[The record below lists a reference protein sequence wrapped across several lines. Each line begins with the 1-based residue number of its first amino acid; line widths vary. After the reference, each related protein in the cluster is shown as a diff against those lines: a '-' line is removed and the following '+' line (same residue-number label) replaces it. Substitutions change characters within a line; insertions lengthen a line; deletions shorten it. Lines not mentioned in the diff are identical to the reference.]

1 MKDFVF
7 ASYRPMRE
15 AETEADIFV
24 NDEAMV
30 FVELDVVDGA
40 ELELLA
46 THQKLMKNPDAV
58 DVVVFHYGSLKTL
71 FDKLAEVGSMSAATH
86 SDFKSASVVDDLPFT
101 DDALRLANIYDI
113 AVGLIID
120 IERGKNFSM
129 SEIKAQMIE
138 VLEIIQEEL

>member
-15 AETEADIFV
+15 AETEAHIFV

-40 ELELLA
+40 EMELLA

-58 DVVVFHYGSLKTL
+58 DVMVFHYGSLKTL
-71 FDKLAEVGSMSAATH
+71 FDKLAEVGSMSDIDFRSATQADNQ
-86 SDFKSASVVDDLPFT
+86 SMT
-101 DDALRLANIYDI
+101 DDELRFANVYDV

-120 IERGKNFSM
+120 IEEGKNFSM

-138 VLEIIQEEL
+138 VLEILQEEL

>member
-46 THQKLMKNPDAV
+46 THQKLMKNPEAV
-58 DVVVFHYGSLKTL
+58 DVMVFHYGSLKTL
-71 FDKLAEVGSMSAATH
+71 FDKLAEVGSMSDIDFRSATQADNQ
-86 SDFKSASVVDDLPFT
+86 SMT
-101 DDALRLANIYDI
+101 DDEIRLANVYDV

-120 IERGKNFSM
+120 IEEGKNFSM

-138 VLEIIQEEL
+138 VIEILQEEL

>member
-15 AETEADIFV
+15 AETEAHIFV

-46 THQKLMKNPDAV
+46 THQKLMKNPEAV
-58 DVVVFHYGSLKTL
+58 DVMVFHYGSLKTL
-71 FDKLAEVGSMSAATH
+71 FDKLAEVGSMSDIDFRSATQADNQ
-86 SDFKSASVVDDLPFT
+86 SMT
-101 DDALRLANIYDI
+101 DDELRLANVYDV

-120 IERGKNFSM
+120 IEEGKNFSM

-138 VLEIIQEEL
+138 VLEILQEEL

>member
-24 NDEAMV
+24 NDEAMA

-40 ELELLA
+40 EMELLA
-46 THQKLMKNPDAV
+46 THEKLMKNPDAV
-58 DVVVFHYGSLKTL
+58 DVMVFHYGSLKTL
-71 FDKLAEVGSMSAATH
+71 FDKLAEVGSMNDI
-86 SDFKSASVVDDLPFT
+86 DFKSATQADSQSMT
-101 DDALRLANIYDI
+101 DDEIRLANVYDV
-113 AVGLIID
+113 AVSLIID
-120 IERGKNFSM
+120 IEEGKNFSM

-138 VLEIIQEEL
+138 VIEILQEEL

>member
-58 DVVVFHYGSLKTL
+58 DVMVFHYGSLKTL
-71 FDKLAEVGSMSAATH
+71 FDKLAEVGSMNDI
-86 SDFKSASVVDDLPFT
+86 DFKSETQADNQSMT
-101 DDALRLANIYDI
+101 DDEIRLANVYDV

-120 IERGKNFSM
+120 IEEGKNFSM

-138 VLEIIQEEL
+138 VIEILQEEL

>member
-7 ASYRPMRE
+7 ASYRPMRA
-15 AETEADIFV
+15 AETEAHIFV

-46 THQKLMKNPDAV
+46 THEKLMKNPDAV
-58 DVVVFHYGSLKTL
+58 DVMVFHYGSLKTL
-71 FDKLAEVGSMSAATH
+71 FDKLAEVGSMSDIDFRSATQA
-86 SDFKSASVVDDLPFT
+86 DNQPMT
-101 DDALRLANIYDI
+101 DDELRLANVYDV

-120 IERGKNFSM
+120 IEEGKNFSM

-138 VLEIIQEEL
+138 VIEILQEEL

>member
-24 NDEAMV
+24 NDEAMA

-58 DVVVFHYGSLKTL
+58 DVMVFHYGSLKTL
-71 FDKLAEVGSMSAATH
+71 FDKLAEVGSMNDI
-86 SDFKSASVVDDLPFT
+86 DFKSATQADSQSMT
-101 DDALRLANIYDI
+101 DDEIRLANVYDV
-113 AVGLIID
+113 AVSLIID
-120 IERGKNFSM
+120 IEEGKNFSM
-129 SEIKAQMIE
+129 AEIKAQMIE
-138 VLEIIQEEL
+138 VLEILQEEL

>member
-15 AETEADIFV
+15 AETEAHIFV

-46 THQKLMKNPDAV
+46 THQKLMKNPEAV
-58 DVVVFHYGSLKTL
+58 DVMVFHYGSLKTL
-71 FDKLAEVGSMSAATH
+71 FDKLAEVGSMSEII
-86 SDFKSASVVDDLPFT
+86 DFKSATQADNQSMT
-101 DDALRLANIYDI
+101 DDEIRLANVYDV

-120 IERGKNFSM
+120 IEEGKNFSM

-138 VLEIIQEEL
+138 VLEILQEEL

>member
-15 AETEADIFV
+15 AETEAHIFV

-58 DVVVFHYGSLKTL
+58 DVLVFHYGSLKTL
-71 FDKLAEVGSMSAATH
+71 FDKLAEVGSMSDIDFRSATQADNQ
-86 SDFKSASVVDDLPFT
+86 SMT
-101 DDALRLANIYDI
+101 DDELRLANVYDV
-113 AVGLIID
+113 AVGLIIV
-120 IERGKNFSM
+120 IEEGKNFSM

-138 VLEIIQEEL
+138 VLEILQEEL

>member
-24 NDEAMV
+24 NDEAMA

-58 DVVVFHYGSLKTL
+58 DVMVFHYGSLKTL
-71 FDKLAEVGSMSAATH
+71 FDKLADVGSMSDIDFRSATQAD
-86 SDFKSASVVDDLPFT
+86 SQSMT
-101 DDALRLANIYDI
+101 DDEIRLANVYDV

-120 IERGKNFSM
+120 IEEGKNFSM
-129 SEIKAQMIE
+129 TQIKEQMIE

>member
-15 AETEADIFV
+15 AETEAHIFV

-58 DVVVFHYGSLKTL
+58 DVLVFHYGSLKTL
-71 FDKLAEVGSMSAATH
+71 FDKLAEVGSMSDI
-86 SDFKSASVVDDLPFT
+86 DFKSATQADNQSMT
-101 DDALRLANIYDI
+101 DDELRLANVYDV

-120 IERGKNFSM
+120 IEEGKNFSM

-138 VLEIIQEEL
+138 VLEILQEEL

>member
-15 AETEADIFV
+15 AETEAHIFV

-46 THQKLMKNPDAV
+46 THEKLMKNPDAV
-58 DVVVFHYGSLKTL
+58 DVMVFHYGSLKTL
-71 FDKLAEVGSMSAATH
+71 FDKLAEVGSMNDIDFRSATQADNQ
-86 SDFKSASVVDDLPFT
+86 SMT
-101 DDALRLANIYDI
+101 DDELRLANIYDL

-120 IERGKNFSM
+120 KEKKKNFSM

-138 VLEIIQEEL
+138 VLEILQEEL

>member
-46 THQKLMKNPDAV
+46 THEKLMKNPDAV
-58 DVVVFHYGSLKTL
+58 DVLVFHYGSLKTL
-71 FDKLAEVGSMSAATH
+71 FDKLAEVGSMNEII
-86 SDFKSASVVDDLPFT
+86 DFKSATQADNQSMT
-101 DDALRLANIYDI
+101 DDEIRLANVYDV

-120 IERGKNFSM
+120 IEEGKNFSM
-129 SEIKAQMIE
+129 AEIKAQMID